1 MRSRPDYPCGTLI
14 MAGIEGTALN
24 AETVN
29 LIRDYGVGNFIIFKR
44 NVSEGPESL
53 KRLCE
58 DLKDTCEHVGLPSPI
73 IGVDQEGGGVQR
85 LGPPLWDSL
94 PSASATGTATN
105 PKKAVT
111 ELAGRTG
118 TMLND
123 AGINMNL
130 APVLDIAGPAAKGVL
145 KGRCFGSDPNAVA
158 QAGVWY
164 IRTIQGL
171 SIAAVAKHF
180 PGIGMVRVDPHRQ
193 RPVVDANADT
203 VAAQL
208 TPFRL
213 AINAGVSAA
222 MTSHVIFP
230 ALDSKYPAT
239 CSRTIAHDL
248 LRKEMGFQGVL
259 ITDDMEM
266 GGITEYGTVE
276 EAAVMA
282 FLAGHDLLLVCH
294 RPDRIRAT
302 VNKIQA
308 ICKQD
313 GIAKKRLEAS
323 LERMDQLREKFCSQ
337 GNPA

>member
-1 MRSRPDYPCGTLI
+1 MRSKPYPCGTLI
-14 MAGIEGTALN
+14 MAGIKSTTLN
-24 AETVN
+24 AETIS
-29 LIRDYGVGNFIIFKR
+29 LIRDYGIGNFIIFKR
-44 NVSEGPESL
+44 NVSEGADSL

-58 DLKDTCEHVGLPSPI
+58 DLKDTCDRAGLPPPI
-73 IGVDQEGGGVQR
+73 IGVDQEGGSVQR

-94 PSASATGTATN
+94 PSASTTGTAPN
-105 PKKAVT
+105 PQEAVA
-111 ELAGRTG
+111 ELASRAGA
-118 TMLND
+118 MLNA

-145 KGRCFGSDPNAVA
+145 RGRCFGSDPKAVA

-180 PGIGMVRVDPHRQ
+180 PGIGMVLVDPHLQ
-193 RPVVDANADT
+193 RPVVDADPDT

-239 CSRTIAHDL
+239 CSRAIAHDL

-259 ITDDMEM
+259 LTDDMEM
-266 GGITEYGTVE
+266 GGITEHGTVE
-276 EAAVMA
+276 EAAAMA

-294 RPDRIRAT
+294 RPDRIKAT
-302 VNKIQA
+302 VRKIQA

-313 GIAKKRLEAS
+313 GTARKRLDAS
-323 LERMDQLREKFCSQ
+323 LERIHQLRKKFCSQ